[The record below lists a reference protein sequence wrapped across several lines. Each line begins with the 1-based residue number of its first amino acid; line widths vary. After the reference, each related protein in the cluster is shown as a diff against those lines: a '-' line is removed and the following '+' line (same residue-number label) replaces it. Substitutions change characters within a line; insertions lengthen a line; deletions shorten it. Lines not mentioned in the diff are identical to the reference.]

1 MSSSSLPS
9 LARASSASLL
19 RAALRGLQIDA
30 FDNAGY
36 DDALYL
42 LQMGE
47 AQVEQL
53 IKDVAMKPGHAS
65 KFRDY
70 LKLEYEAWHTPLE

>member
-1 MSSSSLPS
+1 M
-9 LARASSASLL
+9 
-19 RAALRGLQIDA
+19 QIEA

-47 AQVEQL
+47 PQVEQL
-53 IKDVAMKPGHAS
+53 IKDVQMKAGHAT
-65 KFRDY
+65 KFKAY
-70 LKLEYEAWHTPLE
+70 LKLEYAARQ